1 MRAGTLVLALLIS
14 AVQTVGWVECCCV
27 LICKHRNDPC
37 KDECTD
43 KHESTPKADC
53 CKTHPEPA
61 PVKEE
66 HPRCS
71 HVEGSSNVVA
81 PSAPLPAVTLDVVLE
96 LPVVTLPPTL
106 PQGHQMDGTFCDSRG
121 SPPPLL
127 HLLYSTLL
135 I

>member
-1 MRAGTLVLALLIS
+1 MKTGALLLALAVS

-43 KHESTPKADC
+43 RHEATPKADC
-53 CKTHPEPA
+53 CLNHPEPS

-81 PSAPLPAVTLDVVLE
+81 PDAPVPPVALDVVLE
-96 LPVVTLPPTL
+96 LPVVTLPPVL
-106 PQGHQMDGTFCDSRG
+106 PDAASAERPANAIRG
-121 SPPPLL
+121 SPPL
-127 HLLYSTLL
+127 HLLYSVLL